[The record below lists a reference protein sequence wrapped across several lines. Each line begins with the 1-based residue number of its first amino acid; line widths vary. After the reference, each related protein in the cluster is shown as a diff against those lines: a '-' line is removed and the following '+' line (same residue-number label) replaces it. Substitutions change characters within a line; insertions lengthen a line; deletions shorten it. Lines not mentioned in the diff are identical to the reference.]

1 MSLITRTVRNL
12 QFVGL
17 AQLLSIGLL
26 QVGYLVL
33 ARLLTPDDF
42 GLYAAVMTVFN
53 LCVTVSTV
61 GLDLA
66 AVQNKDES
74 EEILR
79 TAATFRMTMAIIAVI
94 TVLILAPLI
103 ASFFG
108 VSEMTNPLRVIT
120 IAILISSAG
129 FVSSVRLTKA
139 LRFRELSISRIGY
152 AVTWPAVA
160 VAAGVIGF
168 TYWSMIVA
176 NLFAS
181 LTALTLLWV
190 YAPWK
195 ISFHIDKIVLAKLLH
210 YGKFPVATGVVVFLF
225 FNLDKVVVGR
235 FLGAELLGLY
245 FMAFTWGT
253 MMPGIFTSIVN
264 SVMFPTYSSISHD
277 RDMLSKGY
285 VKTLTYLGYISL
297 PMGFGLAA
305 ISPIFIGALLGSRW
319 MAAAG
324 SLAVLSLVG
333 TCSALTSPAGSLF
346 MATGNPNLSWKQSA
360 VTVAVYAVLLV
371 PAVIVGGIVGVS
383 ALMLAIV
390 TISFVW
396 VQHMA
401 SRLIGMSLTTLW
413 RPLWKP
419 ALAASVMSAIVHY
432 ASAFLKAQLIPLVGL
447 IALGIAIYG
456 AIVYA
461 LNRRIAMSE
470 ARSLI
475 QLFLGR

>member
-1 MSLITRTVRNL
+1 MTKTVRNL

-17 AQLLSIGLL
+17 AQLLSIGLVQL
-26 QVGYLVL
+26 GYLIL
-33 ARLLTPDDF
+33 ARMLTPDDF
-42 GLYAAVMTVFN
+42 GLYAAVMIVFN

-66 AVQNKDES
+66 AVQSKDES
-74 EEILR
+74 EELLR

-94 TVLILAPLI
+94 AALILAPVT

-108 VSEMTNPLRVIT
+108 ISEMTDPLRVIT
-120 IAILISSAG
+120 LAILISSAG
-129 FVSSVRLTKA
+129 FVSTVRLTKA

-160 VAAGVIGF
+160 VLAGVIGF

-176 NLFAS
+176 SLFANVI
-181 LTALTLLWV
+181 ALALLWI
-190 YAPWK
+190 YAPWR
-195 ISFHIDKIVLAKLLH
+195 ISFHIDKTVLAKLLH

-235 FLGAELLGLY
+235 LLGAELLGLY
-245 FMAFTWGT
+245 FMAYTWGT
-253 MMPGIFTSIVN
+253 MVPGIFTNIVN

-277 RDMLSKGY
+277 TGMLSKGY
-285 VKTLTYLGYISL
+285 LKTLTYLGYISL

-305 ISPIFIGALLGSRW
+305 ISPTFIGALLGAKW
-319 MAAAG
+319 TAAAG
-324 SLAVLSLVG
+324 PLAVLSLVG

-346 MATGNPNLSWKQSA
+346 LATGNPNLSWRQTA
-360 VTVAVYAVLLV
+360 VTVAIYAVLLV
-371 PAVIVGGIVGVS
+371 PAVIVGGILAVS
-383 ALMLAIV
+383 ILMLAIV
-390 TISFVW
+390 TVSLVW

-401 SRLIGMSLTTLW
+401 SGLVGESLKTLW
-413 RPLWKP
+413 GSLWRP
-419 ALAASVMSAIVHY
+419 ALAAIVMSAIVY
-432 ASAFLKAQLIPLVGL
+432 CASTFMEAQIIPLVGL
-447 IALGIAIYG
+447 ILLGIGVYG

-461 LNRRIAMSE
+461 LNRKTMKDE
-470 ARSLI
+470 VRSLM